1 MKKYPFKFLDAYERN
16 DRNIFFGRDEE
27 IEALYEMVFQ
37 SDLVLVYGASG
48 TGKTSLINCGLAGKF
63 QPHNWLP
70 LTIRRGKDINTSLKD
85 KLLEAGGNFDTVFQY
100 SSDYG
105 DLDEETY
112 TRSPLGNALQSIY
125 QHYFRPIYLIF
136 DQFEELFIIGHKQEQ
151 RAFLEALEDMLSSGL
166 PIKII
171 ISIREEY
178 LGYLFDFERKIPALL
193 HKKLRVEPMNLD
205 KVKQVIIGATAYENT
220 NVTVKS
226 GEAETLAEQIF
237 EKLKDK
243 KKSRTIQ
250 LPFLQVFLDKFY
262 LEITKDKTRTAEA
275 EFSLDALKKMGEIED
290 VLVDFLEEQVKILT
304 QDFKAK
310 FPQINTAL
318 VWKILSPFSTLDGTK
333 EPMSKKELLTRLPD
347 IESELIDA
355 LLLGFVNSRLLRFNE
370 DSETYEISH
379 DSLAKPIAEKRSL
392 EENNL
397 LEIRRLIKSQINVN
411 EEAREYFTEK
421 QLLFIEPYLHRFKLT
436 TEEQSWIDKS
446 KKTLKL
452 RQQEQ
457 AEEEAAEII
466 KTKKARNLKR
476 KYYATA
482 LLTLLF
488 VGLSVWAINEN
499 FKAKKTQS
507 ELRIKNVQND
517 SIQKILDE
525 EIKFVNKLITEVMQG
540 RGEQY
545 EGLSSTELKE
555 IIDYELKAPLDS
567 LIQVSGTAESSN
579 PWSETKNYT
588 LWIDVPSFRRHQ
600 IKKVYYRSSCDS
612 LINGIRTSYNRVS
625 SFAIGVFSFG
635 QLCDTVFV
643 EIIKTS
649 NDTLNIKFPFKE
661 KFESKRDNL

>member
-85 KLLEAGGNFDTVFQY
+85 KLLEAGGSYDTAFQY
-100 SSDYG
+100 SSDYS
-105 DLDEETY
+105 DLDEETH

-151 RAFLEALEDMLSSGL
+151 LAFLEALEDMLSSGL

-226 GEAETLAEQIF
+226 GEAEALAEQIF

-290 VLVDFLEEQVKILT
+290 VLVDFLEEQVKSLT
-304 QDFKAK
+304 QDFKPK

-318 VWKILSPFSTLDGTK
+318 IWKILSPFSTLDGTK

-466 KTKKARNLKR
+466 KVKKARNLKR

-488 VGLSVWAINEN
+488 VGLSVWAILET
-499 FKAKKTQS
+499 FKAKRRG
-507 ELRIKNVQND
+507 ED
-517 SIQKILDE
+517 LDAA
-525 EIKFVNKLITEVMQG
+525 NKYNESLIAAVMQG

-545 EGLSSTELKE
+545 EGLSNTELKE

-567 LIQVSGTAESSN
+567 LIQVSGTAGVGNYASDL
-579 PWSETKNYT
+579 KNYT
-588 LWIDVPSFRRHQ
+588 LWIDVPSFKTYQ
-600 IKKVYYRSSCDS
+600 IEEVNYKSPCEK
-612 LINGIRTSYNRVS
+612 LINGTRTSYNRIS
-625 SFAIGVFSFG
+625 SFAIGILGSG
-635 QLCDTVFV
+635 PLCDTVFV
-643 EIIKTS
+643 DIIKTS
-649 NDTLNIKFPFKE
+649 NDTLHIRFPFKE
-661 KFESKRDNL
+661 YFESKRDSP

>member
-85 KLLEAGGNFDTVFQY
+85 KLLEAGGNFDTAFQY

-105 DLDEETY
+105 DLDEETH

-151 RAFLEALEDMLSSGL
+151 QAFLEALEDMLSSGL

-205 KVKQVIIGATAYENT
+205 KVKQVIVGATAYENT
-220 NVTVKS
+220 NVTVKN

-290 VLVDFLEEQVKILT
+290 VLVDFLEEQVKILAL
-304 QDFKAK
+304 DFKPK
-310 FPQINTAL
+310 FPQINTVL

-466 KTKKARNLKR
+466 KVKKARNLKR

-488 VGLSVWAINEN
+488 VGLSVWAILET

-507 ELRIKNVQND
+507 KLSIKIKQNY

-525 EIKFVNKLITEVMQG
+525 EIKFVNELIMEIMQG
-540 RGEQY
+540 QGEQY
-545 EGLSSTELKE
+545 QNLSSTELKDILE
-555 IIDYELKAPLDS
+555 YERKTPLDS
-567 LIQVSGTAESSN
+567 LIQVAGIEAMHNDYTDLKS
-579 PWSETKNYT
+579 YT
-588 LWIDVPSFRRHQ
+588 LWIDMPSLRRHE
-600 IKKVYYRSSCDS
+600 IKQVNYKSCPS
-612 LINGIRTSYNRVS
+612 LINGTQTSNHRA
-625 SFAIGVFSFG
+625 SFFTIGILGVEPF
-635 QLCDTVFV
+635 CDTVFV
-643 EIIKTS
+643 DIIKTN
-649 NDTLNIKFPFKE
+649 NDTLHITFPFKE
-661 KFESKRDNL
+661 YFESKKDSL